1 MISPG
6 KYKIK
11 KRLNAPL
18 PHAADA
24 ASFAIIYTDISG
36 ALNARNIVVA
46 AFIGACAAKIG
57 TLIETTS
64 LKNILRFTFAYI
76 AFEVGSTWSAA
87 QAI

>member
-24 ASFAIIYTDISG
+24 ASFAIIHTDISG

-57 TLIETTS
+57 NFS
-64 LKNILRFTFAYI
+64 
-76 AFEVGSTWSAA
+76 
-87 QAI
+87 